1 MVVAAEWVHAKGVM
15 IAPRRLAS
23 LALVALTAAC
33 GRSDSSTTAALGVAT
48 IGPAG
53 GILVVDRGQQQGLVL
68 EVPAGAVARPT
79 EFRVAAEGGGG
90 SPSAPTGSGIPAV
103 AAPLRIE
110 PTDLVSPVSMRLR
123 IPYEPAN
130 VSGTGAGNI
139 DVRQKNAALSRD
151 YDPEDIDA
159 VAGWVEIS
167 VKTLGRFEVVVAPT
181 PADLLSY
188 LPPVGEV
195 ASLEDGFA
203 FTVEPEPVLSPLSGL
218 DVLAWSVVGP
228 SFFEQIVVGGAS
240 ILGRRSGALWA
251 EEWSIPY
258 DPFGDPGEALA
269 NMITQTAAVTDF
281 TVFSI
286 VSAAV
291 TPLGYFQY
299 ALPIRYDEQLYTDI
313 GQLVVNVAYDRPDL
327 GVGERQVTMW
337 LSPEVGL
344 LRLAVDGV
352 SYDRV
357 P

>member
-1 MVVAAEWVHAKGVM
+1 MLDGVM
-15 IAPRRLAS
+15 IAARRL
-23 LALVALTAAC
+23 LLLTLVALAAAC
-33 GRSDSSTTAALGVAT
+33 GGSGSSATAALGVAT

-53 GILVVDRGQQQGLVL
+53 GILVVERGQQQGLVL

-79 EFRVAAEGGGG
+79 EFRVVAEAGGG
-90 SPSAPTGSGIPAV
+90 SPSAPTGAGVPAV

-110 PTDLVSPVSMRLR
+110 PVELVSPVSMRLR
-123 IPYEPAN
+123 IPYQPAN
-130 VSGTGAGNI
+130 ISGTGAGNV
-139 DVRQKNAALSRD
+139 DVRQKSAALSSD
-151 YDPEDIDA
+151 YDPEAIDA
-159 VAGWVEIS
+159 IAGWVEIS

-195 ASLEDGFA
+195 ASLEDGFI
-203 FTVEPEPVLSPLSGL
+203 FTIEPEPVLSPLAGL
-218 DVLAWSVVGP
+218 DVVAWSIAGP
-228 SFFEQIVVGGAS
+228 SFNEQIIAGGPAL
-240 ILGRRSGALWA
+240 LGRRSGALWA

-258 DPFGDPGEALA
+258 DPFSDPGAALA
-269 NMITQTAAVTDF
+269 NMSSQTAAVTDF
-281 TVFSI
+281 AALSI
-286 VSAAV
+286 VSATV

-313 GQLVVNVAYDRPDL
+313 GQLVIHVAYDRPDL

-344 LRLAVDGV
+344 LRLGVDGV
-352 SYDRV
+352 AYDRV